1 LTDKSSAAGDLAV
14 IHGMDTEKKTRAATA
29 GVGAGRKASAVKPAS
44 SPASSSAPGKA
55 TGKIKFERRFPRFV
69 LDVRLQVRMFQDG
82 EFRTCWGR
90 STELGQD
97 GIGATLTGSLESGEI
112 VTLEIPLPLT
122 PYPIKVRAI
131 VRYCQGL
138 RYGFEFLT
146 MNESQRDTMRRV
158 CDYLATRV

>member
-1 LTDKSSAAGDLAV
+1 MG
-14 IHGMDTEKKTRAATA
+14 TEKKAQAAA
-29 GVGAGRKASAVKPAS
+29 AAAKGSVAS
-44 SPASSSAPGKA
+44 SGKA
-55 TGKIKFERRFPRFV
+55 PAGKVNFTRRFPRFAI
-69 LDVRLQVRMFQDG
+69 DARLQVKMFQEG

-90 STELGQD
+90 STEIGQD

-131 VRYCQGL
+131 VRYRQGL

-146 MNESQRDTMRRV
+146 LNEAQRDTVRRV
-158 CDYLATRV
+158 CQYLATKA